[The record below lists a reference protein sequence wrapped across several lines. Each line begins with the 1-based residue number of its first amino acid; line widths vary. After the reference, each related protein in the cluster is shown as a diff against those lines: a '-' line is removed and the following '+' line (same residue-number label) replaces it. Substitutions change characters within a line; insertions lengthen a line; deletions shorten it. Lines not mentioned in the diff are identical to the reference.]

1 MNIFLS
7 LFEYRPILVWYI
19 FLSLFVHCP
28 CLDTER
34 AAYKQHRR
42 RLAKRLNETRSDAD
56 WWHTVKLHA
65 GASESRSSAAPSAE
79 KLADYF
85 AEKLSLDGAEDDDV
99 PDFNLEF
106 QIKKTFLLSALLSRM

>member
-1 MNIFLS
+1 MS
-7 LFEYRPILVWYI
+7 
-19 FLSLFVHCP
+19 
-28 CLDTER
+28 R
-34 AAYKQHRR
+34 A
-42 RLAKRLNETRSDAD
+42 LED

-99 PDFNLEF
+99 PDFRVSNQKDF
-106 QIKKTFLLSALLSRM
+106 SAFRVTSKDVDSDSMIT